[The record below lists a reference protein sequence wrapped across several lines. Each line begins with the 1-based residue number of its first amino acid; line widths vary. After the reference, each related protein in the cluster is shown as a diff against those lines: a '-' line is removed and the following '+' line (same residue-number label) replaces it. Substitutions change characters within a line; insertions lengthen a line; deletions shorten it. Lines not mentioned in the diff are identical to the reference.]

1 MKPSVCYERVYIKR
15 EFLKSIM
22 LVFVEKTKT
31 KTEEER
37 GREGAG

>member
-31 KTEEER
+31 EEER